1 MEEENMKRIYRVI
14 PVIVIFCLLCG
25 CSDIN
30 SDYNVDEDDEEIE
43 IIKQETLFLE
53 DTDYGPVN
61 ISYVLEYHGT
71 GRNKDKYLNISIQL
85 LDRPEKLHT
94 VNMVHWIEGGMG
106 GGLSYDP
113 INEIYYR
120 SSMFDN
126 NFIDFWILF
135 YEKGSE
141 IWDAN
146 NGTTSNEL
154 VLKKTM
160 SFSILD
166 YHSMSLTKSEV
177 TIIDIS
183 WKFNELDPET
193 FNVTYNLTSS
203 SDVRDIY
210 IRYLMVKDTGGGTS
224 GSSFQEESMVNGSY
238 VKSIK
243 ISREDKEEQSYL
255 LFSLSAS
262 NSEWKRTTSDVIWVP
277 I

>member
-1 MEEENMKRIYRVI
+1 MEFNTMEEENMKGIYRVI

-160 SFSILD
+160 SF
-166 YHSMSLTKSEV
+166 
-177 TIIDIS
+177 
-183 WKFNELDPET
+183 F
-193 FNVTYNLTSS
+193 
-203 SDVRDIY
+203 R
-210 IRYLMVKDTGGGTS
+210 
-224 GSSFQEESMVNGSY
+224 
-238 VKSIK
+238 VKSSCFKFGIIFFN
-243 ISREDKEEQSYL
+243 ISNLSLFQQFIPLIHFNTQGVQSFYD
-255 LFSLSAS
+255 LFCICYSQRPISL
-262 NSEWKRTTSDVIWVP
+262 
-277 I
+277 

>member
-1 MEEENMKRIYRVI
+1 MEEENMKGIYRVI
-14 PVIVIFCLLCG
+14 PIIILFSLLCG

-30 SDYNVDEDDEEIE
+30 SDDSVDENDEEIE

-53 DTDYGPVN
+53 DTGYGPIN

-94 VNMVHWIEGGMG
+94 VNMIHWIESGMG
-106 GGLSYDP
+106 GGLSYDSV
-113 INEIYYR
+113 NDIYYR
-120 SSMFDN
+120 SSIFDN

-135 YEKGSE
+135 YEKGDMK
-141 IWDAN
+141 WDEN
-146 NGTTSNEL
+146 NGTNFNEL
-154 VLKKTM
+154 VLKNIM
-160 SFSILD
+160 SFSLLD
-166 YHSMSLTKSEV
+166 FHSMSLTESE
-177 TIIDIS
+177 IIIEDIS
-183 WKFNELDPET
+183 WKFEELDPET
-193 FNVTYNLTSS
+193 FNVTFNLTSS
-203 SDVRDIY
+203 SSVRDIY
-210 IRYLMVKDTGGGTS
+210 IRYLMVKDVGGGTS

-243 ISREDKEEQSYL
+243 ITREDKEEQSYL

-262 NSEWKRTTSDVIWVP
+262 NSEWKRDTSEVIWVP